1 MLVYLGRQCATSI
14 SVVVTMYASLVVIFY
29 ADDGVVASKDP
40 IWLQL
45 ELDMLTGLF
54 DWVGLQTNIRKT
66 VGMVYRPCWVARVLA
81 DEAYTRRMK
90 GEGKSFK
97 EQHRERVLCPECGK
111 YLAKGSLVTHRQT
124 QHSVSKR
131 GLGSERDKADGV
143 YKPRT
148 YIMAFHTREGTR
160 PCPVEGC
167 SGRAL
172 TRTANRVHLWQWHVR
187 DTVVI
192 L

>member
-1 MLVYLGRQCATSI
+1 M
-14 SVVVTMYASLVVIFY
+14 
-29 ADDGVVASKDP
+29 GVVCSPFRAS
-40 IWLQL
+40 
-45 ELDMLTGLF
+45 G
-54 DWVGLQTNIRKT
+54 VRS
-66 VGMVYRPCWVARVLA
+66 
-81 DEAYTRRMK
+81 DEAYTWRMTGDWGGGFK
-90 GEGKSFK
+90 G
-97 EQHRERVLCPECGK
+97 QQLERVLCPECGK